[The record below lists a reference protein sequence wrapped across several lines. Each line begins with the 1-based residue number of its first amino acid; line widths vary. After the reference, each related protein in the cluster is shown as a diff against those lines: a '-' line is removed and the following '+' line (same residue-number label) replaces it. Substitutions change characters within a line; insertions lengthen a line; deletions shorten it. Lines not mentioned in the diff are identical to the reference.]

1 MKTLKVGFWIALIS
15 MCQLRA
21 NAAPKDDILAAIN
34 TRYNAMVTQNMSVYA
49 STLADN
55 ITLYS
60 PIGTTS
66 GKSELIVQMGPGGT
80 DRILSYELINPVI
93 HIYGNTATANGLVN
107 VNAISQGKKISTQA
121 RYLDVWTYQDGR
133 WQLLARQAGTAKQ

>member
-1 MKTLKVGFWIALIS
+1 

-66 GKSELIVQMGPGGT
+66 SKSELIVQMGPGGT

>member
-1 MKTLKVGFWIALIS
+1 MRALRIGAALALIS

-21 NAAPKDDILAAIN
+21 HATPKDDVLTAIN
-34 TRYNAMVTQNMSVYA
+34 TRYNAMVSQDMAMYA
-49 STLADN
+49 RTLADD

-66 GKSELIVQMGPGGT
+66 NKSELIVQMGPGGT
-80 DRILSYELINPVI
+80 DRMLSYELINPVI
-93 HIYGNTATANGLVN
+93 HIYGNTATANGVVKVN
-107 VNAISQGKKISTQA
+107 SISRGKEISLQT
-121 RYLDVWTYQDGR
+121 RFLDVWTYRDGR

>member
-1 MKTLKVGFWIALIS
+1 MKTLRVGFWIALIS

-66 GKSELIVQMGPGGT
+66 SKSELIVQMGPGGT